1 MKRTTV
7 SRHQSSRGNY
17 FVNLGIGTNFCN
29 LYDYYNTTHTCDFLS
44 LFFVKIQ
51 KKKKK
56 KKKKNYELY
65 LSTIILESIQFET

>member
-29 LYDYYNTTHTCDFLS
+29 LYDYYNTTHTCDLRERVVGHI
-44 LFFVKIQ
+44 LHQ
-51 KKKKK
+51 KK

-65 LSTIILESIQFET
+65 LSTIILESIQYET